1 MYKTISFT
9 AALILILSTST
20 LAEFPAEEVWSVEF
34 DTTVTCLGPN
44 WQEDGQTHFLVGL
57 ENQAVIVSDGEIV
70 WESPEFGT
78 EQLPELVTA
87 LSRIDFRVGDG
98 PELIISTIQLW
109 DDWDDEVWV
118 DTGKVYLFSGED
130 YEDLVVRTPFIRGI
144 SIEADGDGGR
154 HEPTGDYLGYDN
166 REVKQIHVFS
176 DILPDSTKRIITCNK
191 DYYSSVMS
199 IL

>member
-70 WESPEFGT
+70 W
-78 EQLPELVTA
+78 
-87 LSRIDFRVGDG
+87 D
-98 PELIISTIQLW
+98 
-109 DDWDDEVWV
+109 
-118 DTGKVYLFSGED
+118 
-130 YEDLVVRTPFIRGI
+130 
-144 SIEADGDGGR
+144 
-154 HEPTGDYLGYDN
+154 
-166 REVKQIHVFS
+166 
-176 DILPDSTKRIITCNK
+176 
-191 DYYSSVMS
+191 
-199 IL
+199 